1 MHCSRSH
8 DAVIRVY
15 DEAGN
20 VIETQEPARPG
31 TGFYFSKIWS
41 VNSRRQIALS
51 NSKKA
56 VNLSSACTTN
66 RYPSSRCASATKIV
80 RPSESTAEMHP
91 QLHPALLSLSATS
104 SQDRFTLLSLAEL
117 LESGIGA
124 QWICRARQN
133 FQKASEF
140 FTVASRAY
148 AYGATLHFSVLHGH
162 LSQVR
167 VFSQVLDRA
176 HQHRQG
182 VLPGIHKNL
191 ALHCI

>member
-1 MHCSRSH
+1 MEKAKSPLPLIQTPSGLAEIVSDHF
-8 DAVIRVY
+8 RVSFH
-15 DEAGN
+15 GC
-20 VIETQEPARPG
+20 
-31 TGFYFSKIWS
+31 F
-41 VNSRRQIALS
+41 
-51 NSKKA
+51 
-56 VNLSSACTTN
+56 SSA
-66 RYPSSRCASATKIV
+66 
-80 RPSESTAEMHP
+80 E
-91 QLHPALLSLSATS
+91 
-104 SQDRFTLLSLAEL
+104 F
-117 LESGIGA
+117 LERGIGA